1 MAASF
6 FYIFFEDFAQNL
18 KVFVEVLSEFC
29 WMQDIEPF
37 YNWRHLYTAE
47 EDNRSPFFG
56 RSYSEFE
63 YSQTLYNYYIHP
75 QWDDFGSRTLYMK
88 ILFADYEQQYAI
100 IELLGEWND
109 AIEND
114 IMTLRRDVTDQ
125 LFRQGITKFIL
136 VGENVLNFHS
146 SDDSYYEE
154 WHEQLE
160 DDHGWIVLI
169 DMPEQ
174 SRYDFKKARLTN
186 YVELID
192 LPQWRTLKPEFIFQ
206 LIEQEMQRSLD

>member
-1 MAASF
+1 
-6 FYIFFEDFAQNL
+6 
-18 KVFVEVLSEFC
+18 
-29 WMQDIEPF
+29 MQDIEPF

-47 EDNRSPFFG
+47 EDALSPFYK
-56 RSYSEFE
+56 RVYSEFE

-88 ILFADYEQQYAI
+88 LLYVDYDQHFAI

-114 IMTLRRDVTDQ
+114 IMTLRRDVTDN
-125 LFRQGITKFIL
+125 LYRQGITKFIL
-136 VGENVLNFHS
+136 IAENVLNFHS

-154 WHEQLE
+154 WREQLE
-160 DDHGWIVLI
+160 DDRGWVTIL

-174 SRYDFKKARLTN
+174 SKYDFKRARLTN
-186 YVELID
+186 YIELME
-192 LPQWRTLKPEFIFQ
+192 LPQWRTLKPDIIFQ
-206 LIEQEMQRSLD
+206 IIDGEMMKRLE

>member
-1 MAASF
+1 
-6 FYIFFEDFAQNL
+6 
-18 KVFVEVLSEFC
+18 
-29 WMQDIEPF
+29 MQDIEPF

-47 EDNRSPFFG
+47 EDSLSPFYG

-63 YSQTLYNYYIHP
+63 YSQTLYNYFIHP

-88 ILFADYEQQYAI
+88 ILFADYEQHYAI
-100 IELLGEWND
+100 IELMGEWND

-114 IMTLRRDVTDQ
+114 IMTIRRDVTDN
-125 LFRQGITKFIL
+125 LFKEGITKFIL
-136 VGENVLNFHS
+136 VAENVLNFHS

-160 DDHGWIVLI
+160 DDHGWVVVL

-174 SRYDFKKARLTN
+174 SKYDFKRARLTN
-186 YVELID
+186 YIELME
-192 LPQWRTLKPEFIFQ
+192 LPQWRTLKPDIIFQ
-206 LIEQEMQRSLD
+206 LIDNEMMKRLD

>member
-1 MAASF
+1 
-6 FYIFFEDFAQNL
+6 
-18 KVFVEVLSEFC
+18 
-29 WMQDIEPF
+29 MQDIEPY

-47 EDNRSPFFG
+47 EDRQSPFFG
-56 RSYSEFE
+56 RHYSEFE

-88 ILFADYEQQYAI
+88 LLYADYEQHFVI

-114 IMTLRRDVTDQ
+114 IMTLRREITDN
-125 LFRQGITKFIL
+125 LYKQGITKYIL
-136 VGENVLNFHS
+136 IAENVLNFHS

-160 DDHGWIVLI
+160 DDNGWVVLI
-169 DMPEQ
+169 NFPEQ
-174 SRYDFKKARLTN
+174 SQYDFKRSRLTN
-186 YVELID
+186 YVELLE
-192 LPQWRTLKPEFIFQ
+192 LPQWRTLKPEIIFQ
-206 LIEQEMQRSLD
+206 LIDDEMSRRLT